1 MNKNMKS
8 LLEPGG
14 MNMVVMRRQGLIG
27 QKLIEKG
34 MIDKET
40 LDIMLVKQK
49 ESGEKLVELLVKEGY
64 VSADDAIEIVAEHIG
79 VKGKVLSLKEVKMD
93 AFEILPENF
102 MKKNLILPYNIN
114 GGKLSVVM
122 AEPNNLYLVDQIQ
135 MRTSSH
141 VKAYFCTKD
150 IILKS
155 IEEISDLKAKNSN
168 QKVEAILDELNK
180 TGEDEIEFTA
190 EGVVEDIERSFGS
203 ENALIVRGI
212 NAIVA
217 KAIKMK
223 ASDIHVEPYEKDIRI
238 RYRVDGI
245 LIEVKRM
252 PKLLING
259 LISRIKIMSSLD
271 ISEKRLP
278 QDGRFRIKLS
288 GRYVDFRV
296 STMPT
301 AYGEKA
307 VMRIL
312 DRSTVNLNLETLGF
326 SEEAL
331 GTINKCIKS
340 PYGIILVTGPTG
352 SGKSTTLY
360 SVLNI
365 LNTSQVNIS
374 TAEDPIEYELEG
386 INQVQCRSEIGLTF
400 ASSLRSFLRQDPDI
414 IMVGEI
420 RDAETSEIAI
430 KAALTGHLVF
440 STLHTNDAPSSI
452 HRLINMG
459 VEPFMISAS
468 ILMVQAQR
476 LVRKVCPKCREEDE
490 KSEEILKIMGYSEE
504 LHEGVKFYRGRGCDH
519 CNGTGYKGRAAI
531 YEMMVIT
538 EGLKELI
545 SERATTMEI
554 AKKAKEQGMKTLR
567 ESGLEKAVE
576 GVTSLEEVLR
586 VTLI

>member
-1 MNKNMKS
+1 
-8 LLEPGG
+8 
-14 MNMVVMRRQGLIG
+14 MVVMRRQGLIG

-34 MIDKET
+34 LIDKDT
-40 LDIMLVKQK
+40 LEIMLAKQN
-49 ESGEKLVELLVKEGY
+49 ETGEKLIELLIKDGY
-64 VSADDAIEIVAEHIG
+64 ITPEDGVEAVAEHIG
-79 VKGKVLSLKEVKMD
+79 VKGKILSLKEIKMD
-93 AFEILPENF
+93 AFESLPENF
-102 MKKNLILPYNIN
+102 MKKNKVLPYSIN
-114 GGKLSVVM
+114 GSKLHVVM

-135 MRTSSH
+135 MKSNFH
-141 VKAYFCTKD
+141 VKAFFCTKD

-155 IEEISDLKAKNSN
+155 IEEISELKSTNSTK
-168 QKVEAILDELNK
+168 KVEAILDELNK
-180 TGEDEIEFTA
+180 SGEDEIEFDTGTA
-190 EGVVEDIERSFGS
+190 VEDIERSFGS
-203 ENALIVRGI
+203 ENALIVRGV
-212 NAIVA
+212 NAMIA

-252 PKLLING
+252 PKLLISG

-271 ISEKRLP
+271 IAEKRLP

-296 STMPT
+296 SIMPT

-326 SEEAL
+326 DEGAL
-331 GTINKCIKS
+331 ENIHKCIKS

-365 LNTSQVNIS
+365 LNTPQVNIS

-386 INQVQCRSEIGLTF
+386 INQLQCRSEIGLTF
-400 ASSLRSFLRQDPDI
+400 ASALRSFLRQDPDV

-420 RDAETSEIAI
+420 RDGETSEIAI

-468 ILMVQAQR
+468 ILMIQAQR
-476 LVRKVCPKCREEDE
+476 LVRKVCPRCREEEE
-490 KSEEILKIMGYSEE
+490 KTEELLKILGYGEE
-504 LHEGVKFYRGRGCDH
+504 KYEGVKFAKGKGCDH
-519 CNGTGYKGRAAI
+519 CNGTGYKGRSAI

-538 EGLKELI
+538 EELKELI
-545 SERATTMEI
+545 AEGATTLEI
-554 AKKAKEQGMKTLR
+554 AKKAREQGMKTLR
-567 ESGLEKAVE
+567 ESGMERAVE

>member
-1 MNKNMKS
+1 
-8 LLEPGG
+8 
-14 MNMVVMRRQGLIG
+14 MVVMRRQGLIG
-27 QKLIEKG
+27 QKFIEKG
-34 MIDKET
+34 LIDKDT
-40 LDIMLVKQK
+40 LDKVLLKQK
-49 ESGEKLVELLVKEGY
+49 ESGGKLVEILIKEGY
-64 VSADDAIEIVAEHIG
+64 VASEDAIDIVAEHLG
-79 VKGKVLSLKEVKMD
+79 VKGKFLTLKEVKMD
-93 AFEILPENF
+93 AFGTLPENF
-102 MKKNLILPYNIN
+102 MKKNVVLPYNLSGN
-114 GGKLSVVM
+114 KLSVVM
-122 AEPNNLYLVDQIQ
+122 ADPTNLYLVDQIQ
-135 MRTSSH
+135 MRTACNIK
-141 VKAYFCTKD
+141 VYFCTKD
-150 IILKS
+150 IIVKCV
-155 IEEISDLKAKNSN
+155 EEISELKAKNSN
-168 QKVEAILDELNK
+168 KKVEAILDELNK
-180 TGEDEIEFTA
+180 TGDEEIEFQESGA
-190 EGVVEDIERSFGS
+190 VEDIERSFGS

-212 NAIVA
+212 NALIA

-259 LISRIKIMSSLD
+259 LISRIKIMSNLD
-271 ISEKRLP
+271 IADKRLP

-312 DRSTVNLNLETLGF
+312 DRNSVNLDLPSLGF
-326 SEEAL
+326 DETAL
-331 GTINKCIKS
+331 TKLHKCIKS

-365 LNTSQVNIS
+365 LNTPQVNIS

-386 INQVQCRSEIGLTF
+386 INQVQCKSEIGLTF
-400 ASSLRSFLRQDPDI
+400 ASTLRTFLRQDPDV

-420 RDAETSEIAI
+420 RDSETSEIAI

-468 ILMVQAQR
+468 VLMIQAQR
-476 LVRKVCPKCREEDE
+476 LVRRVCPKCSREDE
-490 KSEEILKIMGYSEE
+490 KAEE
-504 LHEGVKFYRGRGCDH
+504 LLRILGVTGEVYEGVRFHKGEGCDH

-531 YEMMVIT
+531 YEMMLMT
-538 EGLKELI
+538 EELRELI
-545 SERATTMEI
+545 SASATTLEI

-567 ESGLEKAVE
+567 ESGLEKAAE

-586 VTLI
+586 VTLV